1 MDFIEGL
8 PKSDGNEVIFI
19 VLDRFSK
26 NASWLLLILI
36 QPSLRLGFFIDNV
49 YKLYDLP
56 ATIVSDKDS
65 VFVSRF
71 WKISF

>member
-8 PKSDGNEVIFI
+8 PESNGNEVIFI
-19 VLDRFSK
+19 VVDRFSK
-26 NASWLLLILI
+26 NALFMALTHPYTAITTA
-36 QPSLRLGFFIDNV
+36 RVFMDNV

-71 WKISF
+71 

>member
-8 PKSDGNEVIFI
+8 PESNGNEVIFK
-19 VLDRFSK
+19 VVDRFSK
-26 NASWLLLILI
+26 NALFMALTHPYTAITMT
-36 QPSLRLGFFIDNV
+36 RVFMDNV

-71 WKISF
+71 